1 MRKSYLLSLVYSLFS
16 IIVLAQNKE
25 QSLDTIQQLDE
36 VIIRANTILGN
47 QFVAKNRTGSAYY
60 ISSKELTSFSA
71 TDISQVLSRVPGIN
85 FYEEDGF
92 GLRPNLSIRGTSPQR
107 SSKITLMEDGV
118 LIAPAPYAAP
128 AAYYFPSILRMEAV
142 ELLKGSSQVQY
153 GPHTTGGAL
162 NLVSTSIPESFE
174 ARFKTNFGSFN
185 SSQIL
190 TSVGDQNKQFGY
202 LLEYANYNSDGF
214 KNLDSNDHTGFD
226 ITDVMAKVRWSS
238 SQNATNPQYLEL
250 KYHFYD
256 ELSNETYLG
265 LTAEDF
271 NENPYRRYASSQGDL
286 MDAQQKQFM
295 LTHSVEFNQLFK
307 MTTNA
312 YHNEFTRNWYKLDDV
327 IYQGNKQSLA
337 KVVSNPDQ
345 FSNHLALLN
354 GTIDGDPNS
363 LLLKAN
369 NRVYTS
375 KGIQTKLDRH
385 WYSSNGA
392 FNDIEVGMRYHYDE
406 EDRFQWE
413 DGYQLINQDLVKN
426 SYGIRG
432 AQGNRISS
440 ATAFS
445 SYAVYKWKY
454 NGLTL
459 TPGLRYEDITLARL
473 DYGSSDASR
482 LGSNLSERSNTVRV
496 WIPGVGFNY
505 TKSNQFSV
513 FGGIHKGFSPPGSKT
528 GEKAESSVNYELGSR
543 FNFGHLSGELVGFMN
558 DYENLL
564 GSDSAASGGTGS
576 LDQFNAGAVFVHGME
591 LLLTYQVIN
600 TTKLQWPIN
609 FTYTL
614 TNAKFETDFNSSQ
627 DLWGSVEIGDR
638 VPYIPQH
645 QWNVNTGIVVPRF
658 ELNFNARFQGSF
670 PTLAGSG
677 AEAQPLDSYLIV
689 NAAAQ
694 YALSDQ
700 IDLKINVINLFD
712 EVYAASRVPAGF
724 RAGHPFG
731 IYAGLS
737 FNL

>member
-1 MRKSYLLSLVYSLFS
+1 MKNSFLLVIMLIAAFEIGYPQDK
-16 IIVLAQNKE
+16 IQE
-25 QSLDTIQQLDE
+25 LDSIQQLDE

-47 QFVAKNRTGSAYY
+47 QFVAKNRIGSAYY
-60 ISSKELTSFSA
+60 ISSKELASFSA

-162 NLVSTSIPESFE
+162 NMVSTSIPESFE

-185 SSQIL
+185 SSQL
-190 TSVGDQNKQFGY
+190 VTSVGDQKGQLGY

-238 SQNATNPQYLEL
+238 KKAAKNPQYLEL

-265 LTAEDF
+265 LTAEDY

-286 MDAQQKQFM
+286 MDALQKQFM
-295 LTHSVEFNQLFK
+295 WTHSVAFNQLFK

-327 IYQGNKQSLA
+327 IYQGVKHSLS
-337 KVVSNPDQ
+337 KVISNPEQ
-345 FSNHLALLN
+345 FSNHLAILT
-354 GTIDGDPNS
+354 GAIDSDPNS

-375 KGIQTKLDRH
+375 KGIQTKLDLH

-392 FNDIEVGMRYHYDE
+392 FNDIEVGIRYHYDE

-413 DGYQLINQDLVKN
+413 DGYQLINLDLVKN
-426 SYGIRG
+426 SDGIRG
-432 AQGNRISS
+432 VQGNRISS

-445 SYAVYKWKY
+445 SYALYKWKH

-459 TPGLRYEDITLARL
+459 THGLRYEDITLDRL
-473 DYGSSDASR
+473 DYGSSDATRS
-482 LGSNLSERSNTVRV
+482 GSDPNERSNTVRV

-505 TKSNQFSV
+505 TNSNQFSV

-543 FNFGHLSGELVGFMN
+543 FNYGPLSGELVGFIN

-576 LDQFNAGAVFVHGME
+576 LDQFNAGEVFVHGME

-600 TTKLQWPIN
+600 TSKLQWPIN

-614 TNAKFETDFNSSQ
+614 TNAKFESNFNSSQ

-645 QWNVNTGIVVPRF
+645 QWNVNTGIVLPRF
-658 ELNFNARFQGSF
+658 ELNFNARYQGSF
-670 PTLAGSG
+670 GTLAGTG
-677 AEAQPLDSYLIV
+677 TEAQPLEAYFIV

-700 IDLKINVINLFD
+700 VNLKMNVVNLFD

-737 FNL
+737 FHL

>member
-1 MRKSYLLSLVYSLFS
+1 
-16 IIVLAQNKE
+16 
-25 QSLDTIQQLDE
+25 
-36 VIIRANTILGN
+36 
-47 QFVAKNRTGSAYY
+47 
-60 ISSKELTSFSA
+60 
-71 TDISQVLSRVPGIN
+71 
-85 FYEEDGF
+85 
-92 GLRPNLSIRGTSPQR
+92 
-107 SSKITLMEDGV
+107 
-118 LIAPAPYAAP
+118 
-128 AAYYFPSILRMEAV
+128 
-142 ELLKGSSQVQY
+142 
-153 GPHTTGGAL
+153 
-162 NLVSTSIPESFE
+162 
-174 ARFKTNFGSFN
+174 
-185 SSQIL
+185 
-190 TSVGDQNKQFGY
+190 
-202 LLEYANYNSDGF
+202 
-214 KNLDSNDHTGFD
+214 
-226 ITDVMAKVRWSS
+226 
-238 SQNATNPQYLEL
+238 
-250 KYHFYD
+250 
-256 ELSNETYLG
+256 
-265 LTAEDF
+265 
-271 NENPYRRYASSQGDL
+271 
-286 MDAQQKQFM
+286 
-295 LTHSVEFNQLFK
+295 LFK
-307 MTTNA
+307 ITTNA

-327 IYQGNKQSLA
+327 IYQGTKQSLA

-345 FSNHLALLN
+345 FSNHLALLT

-426 SYGIRG
+426 SDGIRG

-445 SYAVYKWKY
+445 SYAVYKWKH

-459 TPGLRYEDITLARL
+459 TPGLRYEDITLARV

-543 FNFGHLSGELVGFMN
+543 FSFGPLSGELVGFIN

-600 TTKLQWPIN
+600 TTKLKWPLN

>member
-1 MRKSYLLSLVYSLFS
+1 MKNSFLLVIMLIVAFEIGYSQDK
-16 IIVLAQNKE
+16 IQE
-25 QSLDTIQQLDE
+25 LDSIQQLDE

-60 ISSKELTSFSA
+60 ISSKELASFSA

-162 NLVSTSIPESFE
+162 NMVSTSIPESFE
-174 ARFKTNFGSFN
+174 ARFKTNFGSFK
-185 SSQIL
+185 SSQL
-190 TSVGDQNKQFGY
+190 VTSVGDQKGQLGY
-202 LLEYANYNSDGF
+202 LLEYANYNSDGI

-238 SQNATNPQYLEL
+238 KKAAKNPQYLEL

-265 LTAEDF
+265 LIAEDY

-286 MDAQQKQFM
+286 MDALQKQFM
-295 LTHSVEFNQLFK
+295 WTHSVAFNQLFK

-327 IYQGNKQSLA
+327 IYQGVKHSLS
-337 KVVSNPDQ
+337 KVISNPEQ
-345 FSNHLALLN
+345 FSNHLAILT
-354 GTIDGDPNS
+354 GAIDSDPNS

-392 FNDIEVGMRYHYDE
+392 FNDIEVGIRYHYDE

-413 DGYQLINQDLVKN
+413 DGYQLINLDLVKN
-426 SYGIRG
+426 SDGIRG
-432 AQGNRISS
+432 VQGNRISS

-445 SYAVYKWKY
+445 SYALYKWKH

-459 TPGLRYEDITLARL
+459 TPGLRYEDITLDRL
-473 DYGSSDASR
+473 DYGSSDATRS
-482 LGSNLSERSNTVRV
+482 GSDLSERSNTVRV
-496 WIPGVGFNY
+496 WIPGVGFNS

-543 FNFGHLSGELVGFMN
+543 FNYGTLSGELVGFIN

-576 LDQFNAGAVFVHGME
+576 LDQFNAGEVFVHGME

-600 TTKLQWPIN
+600 TSKLQWPIN

-614 TNAKFETDFNSSQ
+614 TNAKFESNFNSSQ

-645 QWNVNTGIVVPRF
+645 QWNVNTGMVLPRF
-658 ELNFNARFQGSF
+658 ELNFNARYQGSF
-670 PTLAGSG
+670 GTLAGTG
-677 AEAQPLDSYLIV
+677 TEAQPLEAYFIV

-700 IDLKINVINLFD
+700 VNLKMNVVNLFD
-712 EVYAASRVPAGF
+712 DVYAVSRVPAGF

-737 FNL
+737 FHL